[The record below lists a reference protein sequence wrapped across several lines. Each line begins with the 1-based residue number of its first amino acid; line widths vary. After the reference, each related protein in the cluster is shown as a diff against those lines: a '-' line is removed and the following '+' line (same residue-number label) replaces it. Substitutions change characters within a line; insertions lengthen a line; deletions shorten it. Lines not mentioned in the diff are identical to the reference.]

1 LPPTLPPDF
10 VDVIQRCLTH
20 DPARRPTAT
29 ELQAELRGAPV
40 VDVPRAIV
48 REAPPQAAE
57 LQAELR
63 GAPVVDVPRAIVR
76 ETPPQAAAP
85 QKPARRRSPV
95 PAIAA
100 PVCLML
106 LLAIW
111 AGLRMFHGHADAA
124 RPTSGAAQGPAQA
137 PAGAPPV
144 AAQNPRTLRPAL
156 PQGAAASVS
165 AKSKESKPPS
175 ARPGASRPERP
186 APPLA
191 DASPSVVHEQMP
203 VVARSA
209 LRTIHGH
216 LKVAVLAT
224 VDPAGNVNETRLEN
238 PGPSSYFARSAK
250 EAAGKWKFAA
260 ADGQDSRQWLLSF
273 EFTSSGTTGHATP
286 R

>member
-1 LPPTLPPDF
+1 VT
-10 VDVIQRCLTH
+10 
-20 DPARRPTAT
+20 
-29 ELQAELRGAPV
+29 
-40 VDVPRAIV
+40 
-48 REAPPQAAE
+48 
-57 LQAELR
+57 
-63 GAPVVDVPRAIVR
+63 
-76 ETPPQAAAP
+76 
-85 QKPARRRSPV
+85 
-95 PAIAA
+95 
-100 PVCLML
+100 VCLML

-111 AGLRMFHGHADAA
+111 VGLRMFHGHADAA

-144 AAQNPRTLRPAL
+144 AAQNPHTLLPAL
-156 PQGAAASVS
+156 PQRAAAAVS
-165 AKSKESKPPS
+165 TKSKESKPSP
-175 ARPGASRPERP
+175 RPGASRSERP

-224 VDPAGNVNETRLEN
+224 VDPAGNVSETRVEN